1 MVGGR
6 VVVVVT
12 GGALVVVVVT
22 TVVVVVVVVVVVLE
36 EEDGADDELDATVC
50 DGVSVSVGISEGVLI
65 SDTRAGLS
73 LPGPAGSPDASDP
86 TSGAS
91 T

>member
-1 MVGGR
+1 

-12 GGALVVVVVT
+12 VVVVF
-22 TVVVVVVVVVVVLE
+22 VVVVVVVLE
-36 EEDGADDELDATVC
+36 EEDGADDDDEDDTVC
-50 DGVSVSVGISEGVLI
+50 DGVSVCVGSSDGVLM
-65 SDTRAGLS
+65 SETRALLS
-73 LPGPAGSPDASDP
+73 PSGVVESPDASEP